1 MQHGLLPIFRVT
13 LGGTHHCGL
22 GSGLLVH
29 PPLPVLLPGSYS
41 RSFGPLAVW
50 PQQEATGFCKAAN
63 GGDRGLEVGAVGGRG
78 FRPLCWLGCLVHDWW
93 SSLESHL
100 LRGSCHAGKGEE

>member
-13 LGGTHHCGL
+13 LGGNHHCGL

-63 GGDRGLEVGAVGGRG
+63 GGDRGLEE
-78 FRPLCWLGCLVHDWW
+78 WLQTKESRAKGLASCLLL
-93 SSLESHL
+93 SLV
-100 LRGSCHAGKGEE
+100 